1 MKDQLINLFTVF
13 ETAYFGKT
21 FPLNY
26 CLPVYHCVSN
36 ENLPHIRNVIRYK
49 NIKQFEA
56 DIDCFSKH
64 FQWVNWAEFKD
75 FTSGNFKPQKK
86 IALLTFDDGFR
97 EFYDIVAPILER
109 KGIYACNFI
118 NPAFIDNKEI
128 MFRCKASLLIETLE
142 KKKSVHPEIYT
153 ILSSGS
159 QATTEILKKEILKI
173 TYQEKDILDL
183 LAEKFEVDFQSYL
196 QEYKPY
202 LSTEELKN
210 LTNRGFGISS
220 HGWDHPRFGALSLEQ
235 QMESIHKTFAYL
247 KENDVLY
254 ESFAFPF
261 TDFGV
266 KNEFFEELFKNK
278 EIFCS
283 FGAAGIKLDSEK
295 RNFQRVPMEMG
306 ESAERIL
313 KKEIAYFR
321 LKKLLNKNMIVR
333 K

>member
-1 MKDQLINLFTVF
+1 MKDQLINLFTAF
-13 ETAYFGKT
+13 ETDHFGKT
-21 FPLNY
+21 FPLDY
-26 CLPVYHCVSN
+26 CLPVYHCVSDKT
-36 ENLPHIRNVIRYK
+36 LPHIKHVIQYK
-49 NIKQFEA
+49 STQQFEA

-75 FTSGNFKPQKK
+75 FTSGNLKPQKK

-128 MFRCKASLLIETLE
+128 MFRCKASLLIEALE
-142 KKKSVHPEIYT
+142 KEKSIDPEIYRV
-153 ILSSGS
+153 LSLSI
-159 QATTEILKKEILKI
+159 QATAEVLKKEILKI
-173 TYQEKDILDL
+173 TYQKKDILDL
-183 LAEKFEVDFQSYL
+183 LAEKLDVDFKSYL
-196 QEYKPY
+196 KEYKPY

-220 HGWDHPRFGALSLEQ
+220 HSWDHPRFGALSLEQ
-235 QMESIHKTFAYL
+235 QMESINKTFAYL
-247 KENDVLY
+247 KENDFLY
-254 ESFAFPF
+254 DSFAFPF

-266 KNEFFEELFKNK
+266 KNDFFEELFTNK
-278 EIFCS
+278 EIYCS
-283 FGAAGIKLDSEK
+283 FGAAGIKMDSVK
-295 RNFQRVPMEMG
+295 RNFQRIPMEMG

-313 KKEIAYFR
+313 KKEIAYFKLKR
-321 LKKLLNKNMIVR
+321 LINKNMIVR

>member
-13 ETAYFGKT
+13 ETAHFGKT

-26 CLPVYHCVSN
+26 CLPVYHCVSD

-75 FTSGNFKPQKK
+75 FASGSFKPQKK

-128 MFRCKASLLIETLE
+128 MFRCKASLLIEALE
-142 KKKSVHPEIYT
+142 KEKSIHPEIYT

-159 QATTEILKKEILKI
+159 QATTETLKKEILKI

-196 QEYKPY
+196 QEHKPY
-202 LSTEELKN
+202 LNTEELKN

-220 HGWDHPRFGALSLEQ
+220 HSWDHPRFGALSLEQ

-247 KENDVLY
+247 KENDFLY

-278 EIFCS
+278 EIYCS
-283 FGAAGIKLDSEK
+283 FGAAGIKLDSEI
-295 RNFQRVPMEMG
+295 RNFQRIPMEMG

-313 KKEIAYFR
+313 KKEISYFR